1 MFQREFIMQYE
12 TIFHIT
18 ARTDW
23 DAARQLGEY
32 CADSLDDEG
41 FIHASTQEQV
51 LRTANRFY
59 HGQKGLVLLEIDAAK
74 VQADIR
80 YEDLSGEGMLF
91 PHIYGALN
99 VDAVSG
105 WAVFA
110 AQEDGSFSFPAR
122 FQAVI

>member
-1 MFQREFIMQYE
+1 MQYE

-59 HGQKGLVLLEIDAAK
+59 HGQNGLVLLEIDAAK

-105 WAVFA
+105 WAVL
-110 AQEDGSFSFPAR
+110 QRRKTVHSP
-122 FQAVI
+122 FQRGFRQ